1 MKRRAEIWFHMK
13 KVPIYEDIC
22 TRFLYFDMYA
32 DLRVRPLGIPIVKSN
47 LA

>member
-1 MKRRAEIWFHMK
+1 MKQAEIWFHMK

-22 TRFLYFDMYA
+22 TSFYIYIQYA
-32 DLRVRPLGIPIVKSN
+32 DLTPLGIPVVNSN